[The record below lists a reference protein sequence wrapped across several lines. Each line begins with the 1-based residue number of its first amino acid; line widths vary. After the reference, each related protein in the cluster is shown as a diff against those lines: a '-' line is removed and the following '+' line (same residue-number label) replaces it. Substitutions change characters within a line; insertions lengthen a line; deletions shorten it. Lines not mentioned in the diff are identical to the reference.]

1 MKIFKKSKLMPG
13 IIVSLLFMG
22 ACSSGETDVV
32 GAGSNAT
39 PLASEE
45 AVFAKSAPHA
55 LEGTSNNGPGIIE
68 PVSGKVIPNTDQ
80 VEGDV
85 QKNLGGPVITETA
98 VGATSLTGHII
109 TSATSPNDDMRK
121 ALRDINSAATSG
133 DKAGMITPAN
143 ELMDILLGRTQGK
156 IYDGFPMLN
165 YNSNLLEAIDSDFAP
180 GEYKMKT
187 LRDTGKTALGLD
199 PKVDEEGNEIRVKVW
214 EVDVNMLW
222 YDGQFDADTFLIK
235 VPFGAKEDLLHVNYN
250 IYSLV
255 REEFAPA
262 TVMLDKKTSVALP
275 YKGLDSVW
283 VPIEA
288 PSVTQVTV
296 KHPPLGMLRGVYTW
310 GWREHPPRI
319 HFLQPVF
326 EIVNA
331 HTGDT
336 ELDPQG
342 RSFAERNKLLSIAW
356 IGEAAPEKKMYNVA
370 QAVINGSDAATVY
383 TMLHE
388 TSAGTWQE
396 WADLTKNQKQLPPE
410 AWKVLHD
417 EDALSPGDFGDYRF
431 VSVYMNN
438 EMYGAGPKGGGAIE
452 KFTQGEMVNV
462 KIINLDKQTHFF
474 RNVDFSK
481 PLHDDISKLGN
492 GGSHSFEIFNFKPT
506 YGAPKVAEMQW
517 RAGWGFRPHFDVIQ
531 QPDVFPAPGDL
542 DGLLPF
548 IDGKGNRLNGYQFST
563 ASLPF
568 RFNPPPFIIGKS
580 FAEPSSQRLQE
591 PSPIPGESPSNGLV
605 IGQLTE
611 GYGVAKMCSREDF
624 PTGFCGPIPKEY
636 NPNGA
641 LNFPPPPSGMVANSL
656 RFPPFLRN
664 PNTEG
669 GDIIPPTPIWKPFL
683 WINPNNGTLFLKDD
697 TEVEPVNP
705 TDPATAYWADRTYA
719 HGRPIPGGTSLDA
732 TVEAPRASG
741 EIFYQFDDLFHDNA
755 IFSPHAR

>member
-1 MKIFKKSKLMPG
+1 MKNMVRTKTKTLGLVF
-13 IIVSLLFMG
+13 SLLFIS
-22 ACSSGETDVV
+22 ACSSGGTDVI

-39 PLASEE
+39 PLASDGV
-45 AVFAKSAPHA
+45 VFAKSAPHA

-68 PVSGKVIPNTDQ
+68 PVSGAVIPNTNQ
-80 VEGDV
+80 VEGNV
-85 QKNLGGPVITETA
+85 QVNIDGSVMTETA
-98 VGATSLTGHII
+98 LGATSLMGHKIN
-109 TSATSPNDDMRK
+109 SATSPNDDMRK
-121 ALRDINSAATSG
+121 ALRKINSAAVSG
-133 DKAGMITPAN
+133 DTMGMMVPAN
-143 ELMDILLGRTQGK
+143 ALMDILLGRTQGK

-165 YNSNLLEAIDSDFAP
+165 FNSDHLEGVEPDLIPGLVS
-180 GEYKMKT
+180 GEYKMKD
-187 LRDTGKTALGLD
+187 LHDTGRTAPGLD
-199 PKVDEEGNEIRVKVW
+199 GSLKKVW

-222 YDGQFDADTFLIK
+222 YDGQFDADTFMIR
-235 VPFGAKEDLLHVNYN
+235 VPVGAKEDLLHVNYK

-255 REEFAPA
+255 REEFSPA

-275 YKGLDSVW
+275 FKGLDSVW

-288 PSVTQVTV
+288 PSVTTVTV

-319 HFLQPVF
+319 HFLQPIF

-331 HTGDT
+331 HTGTT

-342 RSFAERNKLLSIAW
+342 RSFAERNRLLSIAW
-356 IGEAAPEKKMYNVA
+356 IGDAAPEKKMYNVA
-370 QAVINGSDAATVY
+370 QAIINGAVAPDVD
-383 TMLHE
+383 TMLND
-388 TSAGTWQE
+388 TSAGNWKDWTSLVKDQ
-396 WADLTKNQKQLPPE
+396 QQLPPE
-410 AWKVLHD
+410 AWDILAM
-417 EDALSPGDFGDYRF
+417 EDGLMPGEFGPYRF

-438 EMYGAGPKGGGAIE
+438 EMYGTGPNGKGVIE
-452 KFTQGEMVNV
+452 KFTQGEQV
-462 KIINLDKQTHFF
+462 KVKVINLDEQTHFF

-531 QPDVFPAPGDL
+531 QKDVFPTPGDQ
-542 DGLLPF
+542 DGLRPF
-548 IDGKGNRLNGYQFST
+548 KDGEGNILSGYQFST
-563 ASLPF
+563 ASEPF
-568 RFNPPPFIIGKS
+568 IFNPPPFIIGKS

-591 PSPIPGESPSNGLV
+591 PSPFPDIPATNGLV
-605 IGQLTE
+605 IGQVTE
-611 GYGVAKMCSREDF
+611 GYGVAKMCSSEGES
-624 PTGFCGPIPKEY
+624 PFCPEINPEY
-636 NPNGA
+636 NPHGK
-641 LNFPPPPSGMVANSL
+641 LNFPPPPSGMPARAL

-664 PNTEG
+664 PNANG

-683 WINPNNGTLFLKDD
+683 WINPNNGTLYLEDGVVD
-697 TEVEPVNP
+697 P
-705 TDPATAYWADRTYA
+705 TDPTTKYWADLTYA
-719 HGRPIPGGTSLDA
+719 HGRPIDGGKSLNA